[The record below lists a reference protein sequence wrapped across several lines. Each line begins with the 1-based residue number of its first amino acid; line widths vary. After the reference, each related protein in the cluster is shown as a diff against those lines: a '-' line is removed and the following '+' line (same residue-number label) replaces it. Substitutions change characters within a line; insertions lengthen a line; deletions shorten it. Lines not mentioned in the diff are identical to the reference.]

1 MTDSVSKYYES
12 MGRGKGAPYIDE
24 KLNYAQTEPDLTEAV
39 NKNIDAQ
46 IKDTAQFFSDNIKMF
61 NDSIKVRDQA
71 FKDAVSLTKSGIRM
85 VQRYNEFK
93 DIGTISTI

>member
-39 NKNIDAQ
+39 NKNIDKQ
-46 IKDTAQFFSDNIKMF
+46 IQDTQQFFKDNI
-61 NDSIKVRDQA
+61 A
-71 FKDAVSLTKSGIRM
+71 PVSYTHLTLPTKA
-85 VQRYNEFK
+85 
-93 DIGTISTI
+93 

>member
-24 KLNYAQTEPDLTEAV
+24 KLNYAQTEPDLTEVV
-39 NKNIDAQ
+39 NKNIDEQ
-46 IKDTAQFFSDNIKMF
+46 IKDTQQFFKDNIELF

-71 FKDAVSLTKSGIRM
+71 
-85 VQRYNEFK
+85 
-93 DIGTISTI
+93 